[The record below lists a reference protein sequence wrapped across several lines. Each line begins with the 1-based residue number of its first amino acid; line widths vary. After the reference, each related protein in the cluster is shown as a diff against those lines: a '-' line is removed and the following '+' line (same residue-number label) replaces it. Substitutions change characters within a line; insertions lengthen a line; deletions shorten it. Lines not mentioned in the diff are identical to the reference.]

1 MDNSDDF
8 SSYGKRGET
17 IAQGRPTLTKASH
30 DQFQVT
36 PSGEVG
42 FKMQPRRLE
51 DCIEYENEMRSAL
64 FSRASTSDRKIG
76 SSHKPPVGHLER
88 EVILSEKLQE
98 NENEMIAAAD
108 GKSRGVLNDQT
119 AGAQGDHHLIYF
131 DQTARPLAQGGPS
144 NIFVNQKA
152 SSAQG
157 DHLFSRRTAAP
168 CGVSGLRAE
177 ASEREQTC
185 SVSEGLDV
193 PGFSRLSARSAT
205 HVFGPTNRAFPLY
218 AGSTAIGN
226 GQGRSSSPELQINT
240 NNTNFENLNR
250 SDRVRNRLNLNKNKK
265 PAIFDGTNW
274 EDYLVQFELVAAIN
288 NWDETEKAFELATS
302 LRGPAQSVLTDLRPE
317 MRVNYLHLTSA
328 LSSRFQPENQ
338 AEMYRAQMKNKL
350 RGKNEPIPELGQ
362 DVKRLVRLAYPSA
375 PTEVREQL
383 ARDCFV
389 DSLNEAELE
398 WAIFQG
404 KAKNI
409 DDAVQIALEYEAFQN
424 GRRRRGLI
432 KPVRRQTEVE
442 TDYEISNSRNQYL
455 SGQIDDI
462 AGRLAMIEKNDSTNK
477 RPPLKCYY
485 CGVQGHI
492 KRFCPKLQS
501 TIPLPDNKRPVG
513 TKSVAVQTTN
523 FMGNRY

>member
-1 MDNSDDF
+1 
-8 SSYGKRGET
+8 
-17 IAQGRPTLTKASH
+17 
-30 DQFQVT
+30 
-36 PSGEVG
+36 
-42 FKMQPRRLE
+42 
-51 DCIEYENEMRSAL
+51 
-64 FSRASTSDRKIG
+64 
-76 SSHKPPVGHLER
+76 
-88 EVILSEKLQE
+88 
-98 NENEMIAAAD
+98 MI
-108 GKSRGVLNDQT
+108 KT

-144 NIFVNQKA
+144 NNFVNVNQKA

-168 CGVSGLRAE
+168 YGVSGLRAD

-185 SVSEGLDV
+185 SVSEGSDV
-193 PGFSRLSARSAT
+193 QGFSRLSARSAT
-205 HVFGPTNRAFPLY
+205 HVFGPTNRVFPLY

-226 GQGRSSSPELQINT
+226 GQGRCSSPEPQINT

-250 SDRVRNRLNLNKNKK
+250 SDMVRNRLNSNKNKK

-274 EDYLVQFELVAAIN
+274 EDYLVQFELGATIN
-288 NWDETEKAFELATS
+288 HWDETKKAFELATS
-302 LRGPAQSVLTDLRPE
+302 LRGRAQSVLTDLRPE
-317 MRVNYLHLTSA
+317 MRVNYLHLTSS

-338 AEMYRAQMKNKL
+338 EEMKNKL

-362 DVKRLVRLAYPSA
+362 DVKRLVRLAYPSD
-375 PTEVREQL
+375 PTQVREQL
-383 ARDCFV
+383 VRDYFV

-404 KAKNI
+404 KAKKF

-424 GRRRRGLI
+424 WRRRRGLI

-442 TDYEISNSRNQYL
+442 TDYEISSSRNQYP

-462 AGRLAMIEKNDSTNK
+462 DGRLTMIEKNDSTNK